1 MSKKNKV
8 IFFRVEEKHYDE
20 LAQLS
25 ARQHQTISEIARAA
39 VSSSLR
45 SSQSQRNL
53 LIDQLSALISQLKY
67 LVDSLTG
74 GKESESASCDNSRIG
89 KNLN

>member
-8 IFFRVEEKHYDE
+8 VFFRVEEKHYNE

-25 ARQHQTISEIARAA
+25 ARQNRTISEIARAA

-53 LIDQLSALISQLKY
+53 LIDQLSALISQLKC

-74 GKESESASCDNSRIG
+74 GKESESVPCDSNGIT